1 MNCQQSQQQLDDYL
15 DGNLELTEEADFH
28 LHLDACEDCRQQL
41 QQARTLVFELKQVQ
55 VPAMRPGFAQQAV
68 SHAASKVKQRP
79 HRNGFVAGFGSA
91 LVAGFALMLV
101 VAGIL
106 PGGNDIEPNVMPEVV
121 ISVAAPQTVNL
132 AFDVGYAMDD
142 ATLSIDLPSNI
153 EVVGFPGE
161 SRLSWQT
168 SLTQGRN
175 ILPLPLKGDVNA
187 AGELVATLEQG
198 GKKKILRIRLRV
210 DKKMAPQAVVV
221 NRPSW
226 V

>member
-1 MNCQQSQQQLDDYL
+1 MNCQQIQQQLDDYL
-15 DGNLELTEEADFH
+15 DGDLELTQEADLH

-41 QQARTLVFELKQVQ
+41 QQAKALIAELKQVQ
-55 VPAMRPGFAQQAV
+55 VPAMSPGFAQKAV
-68 SHAASKVKQRP
+68 SHAASQAKRRP
-79 HRNGFVAGFGSA
+79 HRNGFVAGFSSA
-91 LVAGFALMLV
+91 LVAGFALMFV
-101 VAGIL
+101 VVGIL
-106 PGGNDIEPNVMPEVV
+106 PGDNDIESNVMPEVA
-121 ISVAAPQTVNL
+121 ISVYAPQTVNL

-142 ATLSIDLPSNI
+142 ATLSIDLPGNI

-161 SRLSWQT
+161 RRLSWQT

-175 ILPLPLKGDVNA
+175 ILPLPLKGIVNA

-198 GKKKILRIRLRV
+198 GKTKILRIRVRV
-210 DKKMAPQAVVV
+210 DNEMAPQAVI